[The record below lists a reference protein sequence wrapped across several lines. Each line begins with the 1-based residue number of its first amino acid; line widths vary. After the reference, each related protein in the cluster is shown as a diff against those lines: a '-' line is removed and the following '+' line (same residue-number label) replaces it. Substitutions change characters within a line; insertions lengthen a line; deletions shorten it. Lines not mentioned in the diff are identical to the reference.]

1 MNESTAAQA
10 ISQPARKKE
19 PFVEVFMRGATKGW
33 NMAIKNMFPAVILAY
48 TVIKILTDTGIL
60 DVIGKVFDPVMAIFG
75 LPGVAI
81 TCIVTG
87 LMTRPGGLATG
98 LALIA
103 AGTLTN
109 RDVTILIA
117 PIMMVG
123 GCLGQY
129 VRVLVVSGVNPR
141 ARKYI
146 LVISFVMAFAS
157 MWLMNIILKLMGM

>member
-1 MNESTAAQA
+1 MNEMEMHK
-10 ISQPARKKE
+10 KKE

-33 NMAIKNMFPAVILAY
+33 NMAIKNMFPAVNLAY
-48 TVIKILTDTGIL
+48 TAIKILEDTGL
-60 DVIGKVFDPVMAIFG
+60 LTVIGKVFDPVMGIFG

-98 LALIA
+98 LALISS
-103 AGTLTN
+103 GMLTN
-109 RDVTILIA
+109 RDVTLLIV

-129 VRVLVVSGVNPR
+129 VRVIIASG
-141 ARKYI
+141 AAAKSRKYI
-146 LVISFVMAFAS
+146 LIISFVMAFVS
-157 MWLMNIILKLMGM
+157 IWITNLLMMAMGL

>member
-1 MNESTAAQA
+1 MHK
-10 ISQPARKKE
+10 KKE

-48 TVIKILTDTGIL
+48 TAIKILEDTGL
-60 DVIGKVFDPVMAIFG
+60 LTVIGKVFDPVMGIFG

-98 LALIA
+98 LALISS
-103 AGTLTN
+103 GMLTN
-109 RDVTILIA
+109 RDVTLLIV

-129 VRVLVVSGVNPR
+129 VRVIIASG
-141 ARKYI
+141 AAAKSRKYI
-146 LVISFVMAFAS
+146 LIISFVMAFVS
-157 MWLMNIILKLMGM
+157 IWITNLLMMAMGL

>member
-1 MNESTAAQA
+1 MNEAVQK
-10 ISQPARKKE
+10 KKE

-48 TVIKILTDTGIL
+48 TAIKILEDTGL
-60 DVIGKVFDPVMAIFG
+60 LTVIGKVFDPVMGIFG

-98 LALIA
+98 LALISS
-103 AGTLTN
+103 GMLTN
-109 RDVTILIA
+109 RDVTLLIV

-129 VRVLVVSGVNPR
+129 VRVLIASGVEAKP
-141 ARKYI
+141 RKYI
-146 LVISFVMAFAS
+146 LIISFVMAFVS
-157 MWLMNIILKLMGM
+157 IWITNLLMLAMGL